1 MKTKPASCVP
11 HNVSTLS
18 GDQQIAIL
26 DRMLLIRR
34 FEEMLLDLAA
44 DHNFGHYHLYIGEEA
59 TAATVVESL
68 RETDLL
74 LTNWRNHG
82 HLLARG
88 AEPGRMVAE
97 ILGRIDGYNKGR
109 GGTLHLT
116 VREIGFLST
125 SGLVGGAVGLASGV
139 AYALKQ
145 AGEGNIC
152 IVFFGDGALEEGVV
166 FEAMNLASLWSLP
179 VLFLCENNNSG
190 AISTREGGFPSSE
203 IAASRISDIP
213 ESLNIRTR
221 TVDGADV
228 SSVHAAVA
236 DTVGD
241 IRKGVGPVFIEACT
255 ERWPG
260 SRPLWP
266 TQATG
271 ATQIAAAWDESLLT
285 GEHAAWVR
293 DFDPVIRFIRE
304 GLDSDW
310 LDKKGLL
317 ELDARIC
324 SEVAR
329 ARAFGEASPYPEPL
343 SALDGAF
350 SA

>member
-1 MKTKPASCVP
+1 MTS
-11 HNVSTLS
+11 NLS
-18 GDQQIAIL
+18 VDQQIAIL

-34 FEEMLLDLAA
+34 FEEMLIDLAG

-59 TAATVVESL
+59 TGATVVESL

-88 AEPGRMVAE
+88 ADPGRMVAE

-116 VREIGFLST
+116 AREVGFLST

-139 AYALKQ
+139 GFALKQ
-145 AGEGNIC
+145 VGEGNIC
-152 IVFFGDGALEEGVV
+152 VVFFGDGALEEGVV

-213 ESLNIRTR
+213 KSLNIRTQI
-221 TVDGADV
+221 VDGADV
-228 SSVHAAVA
+228 SAVHAAVA
-236 DTVGD
+236 DAVGD
-241 IRKGVGPVFIEACT
+241 IRETGSPAFIEAYT

-266 TQATG
+266 EQATG
-271 ATQIAAAWDESLLT
+271 VIQIAAAWDESLMT
-285 GEHAAWVR
+285 GEHTTWVR
-293 DFDPVIRFIRE
+293 DFDPIIRFIRD
-304 GLDSDW
+304 GLDTGL
-310 LDKKGLL
+310 LDKKDLL
-317 ELDARIC
+317 ECDARIY
-324 SEVAR
+324 AQIAK
-329 ARAFGEASPYPEPL
+329 ARAFGEASAYPDSQTVFDEVF
-343 SALDGAF
+343 AA
-350 SA
+350 

>member
-1 MKTKPASCVP
+1 MTARLTSAE
-11 HNVSTLS
+11 
-18 GDQQIAIL
+18 QQAIF

-34 FEEMLLDLAA
+34 FEEMLIDLAVE
-44 DHNFGHYHLYIGEEA
+44 HSFGHYHLYIGEEA
-59 TAATVVESL
+59 TGATVVESL

-74 LTNWRNHG
+74 LTTWRNHG
-82 HLLARG
+82 HLLSRG
-88 AEPGRMVAE
+88 ADPGRMVAE

-139 AYALKQ
+139 GYALKQ

-152 IVFFGDGALEEGVV
+152 VVFFGDGALEEGVV

-190 AISTREGGFPSSE
+190 AISAREGGFPSSE

-213 ESLNIRTR
+213 ESLNIRTI

-228 SSVHAAVA
+228 AAVHAAVA
-236 DTVGD
+236 GTVGD
-241 IRKGVGPVFIEACT
+241 IRKGCGPVFIEACT

-260 SRPLWP
+260 SCPLWP
-266 TQATG
+266 VQATG
-271 ATQIAAAWDESLLT
+271 VTQIAAAWDESLLI

-293 DFDPVIRFIRE
+293 DFDPLIRFARE
-304 GLDSDW
+304 GLDAGW
-310 LDKKGLL
+310 LDKKDVP
-317 ELDARIC
+317 ERDARIC
-324 SEVAR
+324 SRIAR
-329 ARAFGEASPYPEPL
+329 ARAFAEASAYPDAL

-350 SA
+350 AVRK